1 MTIVVV
7 CNSLDF
13 DHNMHVWFFVI
24 NRTPSKG
31 DIVCMLGS
39 TGEDGCKLSTFSNA
53 CSLTLSNF
61 IGHVS
66 LEFHSKSIT
75 NNIEYFCSNNEIKFL
90 PPFPHIV
97 ASRYKGDVTQTKY
110 QLW

>member
-39 TGEDGCKLSTFSNA
+39 IGEDGCKLSTFSNA
-53 CSLTLSNF
+53 CSLTLSNL

-66 LEFHSKSIT
+66 LECHLKYAT
-75 NNIEYFCSNNEIKFL
+75 NKIESFCRNNAIKKIKNL
-90 PPFPHIV
+90 PPLFTHN
-97 ASRYKGDVTQTKY
+97 GTKVHGVHY
-110 QLW
+110 R